1 MFGAMKP
8 GFPST
13 SLFFATVLAFQL
25 AAQTGHA
32 ATNVVAWGGNGALQS
47 TVPTNV
53 TNAVAV
59 AGGSTHSLALR
70 KTGAVAGWGDN
81 TNGETTASS
90 NLTNA
95 AAIAAGDRFSLALES
110 NGVVVAWGIQTTVPA
125 MATNV
130 VAISA
135 SMSNALALTE
145 NGTVFSWV
153 SGPTPPSNA
162 TNIVAI
168 AAGNNHSLA
177 LTGDGRVLAWG
188 NNSSGQTNVPTGL
201 TNVVALAGGKYH
213 SLALTGNGT
222 VVAWG
227 DNTWNQ
233 TNVPAGLSNVVAIAA
248 GGFHSLALK
257 QNGTVAV
264 WGDNTFFQ
272 TNIPSGLTNVV
283 GIAAG
288 LYHNLA
294 AVGNGSPVITV
305 QPVSQYNP
313 GTATASFWVMASG
326 LAPLSYQ
333 WQQDGVIIA
342 GATNSLL
349 LLTNLPTSA
358 AGVFSVTVSNSLG
371 TVTSAN
377 VQLPPVWR
385 RPIFLLQPQSQA
397 VLCGDPAMFQATA
410 KGPAPYPLSYQW
422 QFGGTNLPGAT
433 SRVLSLASTTGDN
446 AGNYTVVVSNVNGS
460 VTSQTAILTV
470 IGQPPLITSP
480 LAAGG
485 KQGKT
490 FSYTIT
496 GQHNPT
502 SFQATGLP
510 NGLNVNTANGLISGT
525 PLVSGPFNVTLS
537 TFNLCASATTNLVL
551 TITSSVPIITSPLT
565 ASGEQAAFNYQIR
578 ATESPTGFGA
588 ANLPPGL
595 SVNPAT
601 GVISGN
607 AYYTGSYTV
616 TIMASNVW
624 GVGTTNLQV
633 SIGASAPVITS
644 ALTAYGT
651 EQAAFN
657 YQIQATESPTGFGA
671 ENLPQGLSLD
681 PATGIISG
689 SPLYAGNY
697 GVTIS
702 ASNFWGVGTASLQLA
717 ISNAAI
723 TGLAIVNLK
732 TNYSS
737 PYLLNFQFE
746 LLDNSDPAVGNAVV
760 ADPRLFTVTALETTD
775 TYTNTV
781 STPETSV
788 ILQGVSQG
796 VSAKVLKA
804 ELVLDFSES
813 IADPYGPLDSNG
825 IPVAV
830 DTEVG
835 AAQEVVNQQ
844 PDTAQF
850 GIYEFHR
857 DDKAPNQVQTL
868 TANKTLLN
876 NDIAGIWTNYVQ
888 GFPAGSRCWDAL
900 FAAIQSLGTNNAD
913 EVHAVIFCSDGNDS
927 SSTRTFQNVINAAS
941 NANVQVYCVGFGA
954 SINTNTLQSIT
965 SQTLGRYYEATNLA
979 DLAFDFAQIGKD
991 LSAQYFLRWATL
1003 NRSTNTFMPSFKI
1016 TYTPNGITA
1025 YSPTNPVVSSI
1036 TNQPVMDTNSV
1047 PPVPLTNN
1055 GVPVTI
1061 TVTNQTTNY
1070 IISPY
1075 RPASYA
1081 GNVTIGS
1088 LRLVADADVLPS
1100 AITLRS
1106 TYVPRYIRQI
1116 RLHYRANWPCDV
1128 SLESTNAGEQLD
1140 GWSLTQ
1146 TNDGA
1151 GGQWAMLTSSDP
1163 QSLATSI
1170 LFADFGPLLTFNFH
1184 DVLNASNAFSVFQL
1198 DNTIYTNTGNQS
1210 FVFENT
1216 NAFIKVYPALPHGT
1230 PVPWLIQYGFTNA
1243 NNWVANETNRG
1254 GNGLLIWQDY
1264 VAGLNPTNAGSVFT
1278 VLNVSPAGPPI
1289 GNQITF
1295 TTALNRTYRVD
1306 ASTNLLTW
1314 QTLQDGI
1321 AGTGGNVTVF
1331 DNRNLS
1337 ATTHAFYRVAVYIY

>member
-1 MFGAMKP
+1 MIGAMKP
-8 GFPST
+8 GFSST
-13 SLFFATVLAFQL
+13 CLFFATVLAFHL
-25 AAQTGHA
+25 ATETGHA
-32 ATNVVAWGGNGALQS
+32 ATNVVAWGANGALQS
-47 TVPTNV
+47 NVPTNV

-81 TNGETTASS
+81 TNGETASPS

-95 AAIAAGDRFSLALES
+95 VAIAAGDRFSLALES

-153 SGPTPPSNA
+153 AGPTPPSNA

-188 NNSSGQTNVPTGL
+188 NNSLGQTNVPTGL

-233 TNVPAGLSNVVAIAA
+233 SSVPAGLSNVVAIAA

-257 QNGTVAV
+257 RDGTVAV
-264 WGDNTFFQ
+264 WGDNTFYQ

-294 AVGNGSPVITV
+294 VVGNGSPVITV

-313 GTATASFWVMASG
+313 GTATASFWVMAAG
-326 LAPLSYQ
+326 LAPLTYQ
-333 WQQDGVIIA
+333 WRQDGAIIA

-371 TVTSAN
+371 IVTSAN

-385 RPIFLLQPQSQA
+385 RPIFLLQPQSQS
-397 VLCGDPAMFQATA
+397 VLCGDPATFQAMG

-433 SRVLSLASTTGDN
+433 NPVLSLASTSGGS

-460 VTSQTAILTV
+460 VTSQPPAVLTV

-480 LAAGG
+480 LTAGG
-485 KQGKT
+485 KQGIP

-496 GQHNPT
+496 GLHNPT
-502 SFQATGLP
+502 SFLATGLP
-510 NGLNVNTANGLISGT
+510 NGLNVNTTSGLISGT
-525 PLVSGPFNVTLS
+525 PLVNGPFNVTLS
-537 TFNLCASATTNLVL
+537 TFNLCASATSNLML
-551 TITSSVPIITSPLT
+551 TITSSVPVITSALT

-578 ATESPTGFGA
+578 ATESPTRFGA
-588 ANLPPGL
+588 ANLPLGL

-607 AYYTGSYTV
+607 AFYTGNYTA
-616 TIMASNVW
+616 TITASNVW
-624 GVGTTNLQV
+624 GVGATNLQV
-633 SIGASAPVITS
+633 SIVSSAPVITN
-644 ALTAYGT
+644 ALTASGT
-651 EQAAFN
+651 ELAAFN
-657 YQIQATESPTGFGA
+657 FQILATESPTGFGA
-671 ENLPQGLSLD
+671 ENLPQGLNLD

-689 SPLYAGNY
+689 SPVYAGNY

-702 ASNFWGVGTASLQLA
+702 ASNVWGVGTAILQLA
-717 ISNAAI
+717 VSNASV
-723 TGLAIVNLK
+723 TGLAIFNLK

-746 LLDNSDPAVGNAVV
+746 LLDNSDPTVGNAVV
-760 ADPRLFTVTALETTD
+760 ADPRLFTVIAYEATD
-775 TYTNTV
+775 TVTNTV
-781 STPETSV
+781 NPSETSV

-796 VSAKVLKA
+796 VTAKVLKA

-813 IADPYGPLDSNG
+813 IADPYGAFDSNG
-825 IPVAV
+825 IPVGV
-830 DTEVG
+830 DTEVS

-844 PDTAQF
+844 PATAQF

-857 DDKAPNQVQTL
+857 DDKAPLQVQSL
-868 TANKTLLN
+868 TADKVLLDR
-876 NDIAGIWTNYVQ
+876 DIAGIWTNYVQ
-888 GFPAGSRCWDAL
+888 NFPAGSRCWDAL
-900 FAAIQSLGTNNAD
+900 GTAIKSLGTNNVD
-913 EVHAVIFCSDGNDS
+913 EEHAVIFCSDGYDT
-927 SSTRTFQNVINAAS
+927 SSTNTVQNIINNAN
-941 NANVQVYCVGFGA
+941 NANVQVYCVGFGDQ
-954 SINTNTLQSIT
+954 IDTVTLQSIT
-965 SQTLGRYYEATNLA
+965 SQTQGRYYEATNLA
-979 DLAFDFAQIGKD
+979 ALAFDFAQIGKD

-1003 NRSTNTFMPSFKI
+1003 NRSKTAFMPSFQI
-1016 TYTPNGITA
+1016 VYQGITNN
-1025 YSPTNPVVSSI
+1025 SPPNPPPFISATNIASV
-1036 TNQPVMDTNSV
+1036 DTNTT
-1047 PPVPLTNN
+1047 PA
-1055 GVPVTI
+1055 
-1061 TVTNQTTNY
+1061 TTNY
-1070 IISPY
+1070 TYTWTTNYVISPY
-1075 RPASYA
+1075 LPADHASD
-1081 GNVTIGS
+1081 VTVGS

-1100 AITLRS
+1100 AITLRA
-1106 TYVPRYIRQI
+1106 TYVPRYVRQI
-1116 RLHYRANWPCDV
+1116 RLHYRANWPCIA
-1128 SLESTNAGEQLD
+1128 SLESTNDGEQLS

-1151 GGQWAMLTSSDP
+1151 GGQWAMLTSSNP
-1163 QSLATSI
+1163 QSLDTSI
-1170 LFADFGPLLTFNFH
+1170 PFADFGPLLTFNFH

-1230 PVPWLIQYGFTNA
+1230 PVPWLIGYGFTNT
-1243 NNWVANETNRG
+1243 NNWAANETNRG
-1254 GNGLLIWQDY
+1254 GNGRLIWQDY
-1264 VAGLNPTNAGSVFT
+1264 VAGLNPTNAGSVFK
-1278 VLNVSPAGPPI
+1278 VLNMSPAGYPV
-1289 GNQITF
+1289 GYQITF

-1306 ASTNLLTW
+1306 TSTNLLTW

-1337 ATTHAFYRVAVYIY
+1337 GTTHTYYRVAVRVF